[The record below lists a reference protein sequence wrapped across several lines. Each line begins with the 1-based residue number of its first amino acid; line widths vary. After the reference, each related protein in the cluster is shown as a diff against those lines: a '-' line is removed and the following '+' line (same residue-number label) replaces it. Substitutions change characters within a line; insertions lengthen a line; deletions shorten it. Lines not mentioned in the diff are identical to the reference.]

1 MSAKVRY
8 YDIDRENTNALN
20 LKIYGSYNSLS
31 DVPGDTLS
39 GQFLLDNYDTP
50 NYLSF
55 DGNGIDLKDKN
66 KKFYS
71 EGDYVGYI
79 SGSVSDS
86 SKQLGNCGLMFNR
99 KSTESFS
106 EFKKGITFVFYGN
119 CCSKMYAMYRNGNT
133 EAFLEEEITVG
144 KEIFTFIP
152 SSEFAFL
159 ELYFTETVLP
169 YQSVKLSDI
178 KIGKVT
184 VLDKLQ
190 NIELLEE
197 INVLSDDLPINS
209 LNFTAVIKNGNEIKS
224 GNPVTVHSNQKY
236 YGTFYIDE
244 IERIA
249 ENIYSVKALNSIKI
263 LDKAKCLD
271 WHMGADFSS
280 LSNMIKII
288 TGITVGTND
297 YNCEV
302 FGHLPIESCRYA
314 LCMYAFACRLMI
326 DSSRSNQILLK
337 PIPAAV
343 TSVITSADRRIIGD
357 SSYTRNKAVKQSKIQ
372 YAVNYTSTDET
383 LSVKCTPEVKTVIY
397 TERPVLWIDETATD
411 EYYVSS
417 YMDNWIE
424 VTSHTDNAFSITVAV
439 INYTYQNETV
449 NNILAEENNEK
460 DFSKLNLR
468 GIKVNADGTTV
479 QLPPY
484 KKQDILKYMQSTG
497 TVKTKI
503 RLRNERVGDLI
514 QIETAYD
521 GLITGIITSMN
532 ISFGYEDLAD
542 IEVLEWQNG

>member
-1 MSAKVRY
+1 MSATVRY

-20 LKIYGSYNSLS
+20 LRVYGKFNSLS
-31 DVPGDTLS
+31 NIPGDTLS
-39 GQFLLDNYDTP
+39 AKVLIDNYDTP

-71 EGDYVGYI
+71 AGDYVGYI
-79 SGSVSDS
+79 SANISDDSRQLSGCGFKLDRTDSNSIVS
-86 SKQLGNCGLMFNR
+86 L
-99 KSTESFS
+99 
-106 EFKKGITFVFYGN
+106 KKGITFVFYGN
-119 CCSKMYAMYRNGNT
+119 CCSKMYAIYRNEKT
-133 EAFLEEEITVG
+133 ELFLEEEFEVD

-197 INVLSDDLPINS
+197 INVLSDDLPMNS
-209 LNFTAVIKNGNEIKS
+209 LDFTAVIKNGNEIKS
-224 GNPVTVHSNQKY
+224 GNPVTVHSNKKY

-288 TGITVGTND
+288 TGITVGTDD
-297 YNCEV
+297 YNCKV
-302 FGHLPIESCRYA
+302 FGHVPIESCRYA
-314 LCMYAFACRLMI
+314 LCMYAFACRFMI

-337 PIPAAV
+337 PIPTVV

-397 TERPVLWIDETATD
+397 TEKPVLWIDETATD

-424 VTSHTDNAFSITVAV
+424 VTSHTDNAFGITVAV